1 MPDRLTVLA
10 LDTAQNAC
18 SVAVVRG
25 SLVLAMASEPMVRG
39 HQERLALMVQ
49 EVMAKAG
56 LAFADLDRIGVTVGP
71 GSFTGLRVGM
81 AFAKGLALVLGK
93 PCIGIGCLP
102 ALAASAQDAGLV
114 AAIIDARRDQVY
126 LQIFADG
133 EALMAPDAVS
143 LGVAAARLAEL
154 WNGGPVTIIGPGAAL
169 LDGVIKGARILV
181 REAADPVAL
190 AHLAG
195 RAETSPPR
203 PLYLRAPDAKLPGG
217 LVPDFAF

>member
-1 MPDRLTVLA
+1 MSDRLTVLA

-18 SVAVVRG
+18 SVALVAG
-25 SLVLAMASEPMVRG
+25 DLVLAHASEPMVRG

-81 AFAKGLALVLGK
+81 AFAKGLGLALGK

-102 ALAASAQDAGLV
+102 ALAASAGV
-114 AAIIDARRDQVY
+114 PGMVCAIIDARRGQVY
-126 LQIFADG
+126 MQTFDG
-133 EALMAPDAVS
+133 DHPLMAPDAVS
-143 LGVAAARLAEL
+143 LEVAVARLAEL
-154 WNGGPVTIIGPGAAL
+154 WNGGPLAIIGPGAAL
-169 LDGVIKGARILV
+169 LEGVIASARIMV
-181 REAADPVAL
+181 CEAADPVAL
-190 AHLAG
+190 ARLSA
-195 RAETSPPR
+195 AAPIAPVR